1 MELFSIRIQRTFQ
14 LVSTT
19 KKVKCCNSPQK
30 SEQNVNYDYVYFFY
44 RHFYVSTS
52 IFRIIDSNDD
62 TCRLLFMGT
71 LWYQIT
77 NNRTYLI

>member
-1 MELFSIRIQRTFQ
+1 MLQFAT
-14 LVSTT
+14 
-19 KKVKCCNSPQK
+19 K

-62 TCRLLFMGT
+62 TCRLL
-71 LWYQIT
+71 LWELYGIKSQIIE
-77 NNRTYLI
+77 RI